1 MSTRSSVL
9 YKEGFKQRSEVMNP
23 NMRIHEKLVTERH
36 QESQHEKTQ
45 HFLTLNQQCSEMSNT
60 ELAAYCLTEL
70 NNFRRGEPGIETYGV
85 ELLRRATVQGDQEA
99 WGWTQQCLGQLVL
112 GWLGRHPN
120 REAACRLE
128 SAENY
133 VAQAFE
139 RFWQATA
146 LTQHID
152 FNSFAGALRYLHA
165 CLNGAILDT
174 LRAYSKS
181 REIPLPEPGEPGE
194 LQIEDDLESSEIWDN
209 LKLVLPKGD
218 ELRLAYLLFHCGLK
232 PKEIM
237 RFCPQEFS
245 DVRDIYR
252 LRNNI
257 MHRLLRNADQL
268 RWRLS

>member
-1 MSTRSSVL
+1 
-9 YKEGFKQRSEVMNP
+9 MNP

-60 ELAAYCLTEL
+60 ELAAHCLTEL
-70 NNFRRGEPGIETYGV
+70 NNLRRGEPGIETYGV

-152 FNSFAGALRYLHA
+152 FNSFAGALQYLHA

-174 LRAYSKS
+174 LRAYSRS
-181 REIPLPEPGEPGE
+181 REIPLPEPGEPEE
-194 LQIEDDLESSEIWDN
+194 LQFEDDLESSEIWDN
-209 LKLVLPKGD
+209 LKMVLPKGD

-232 PKEIM
+232 PREIM

>member
-1 MSTRSSVL
+1 
-9 YKEGFKQRSEVMNP
+9 MNP

-36 QESQHEKTQ
+36 QASQHDKTQ
-45 HFLTLNQQCSEMSNT
+45 HFLTLDQHCSEMSDT
-60 ELAAYCLTEL
+60 DLAAHCLIEI
-70 NNFRRGEPGIETYGV
+70 NNFRRGEVANETYAV
-85 ELLRRATVQGDQEA
+85 ELLQRATVEGDQEA

-133 VAQAFE
+133 VAQTFE

-152 FNSFAGALRYLHA
+152 FNSFAGALQYLHA
-165 CLNGAILDT
+165 CLNGTILDT
-174 LRAYSKS
+174 LRAYSRSK
-181 REIPLPEPGEPGE
+181 EVPLPEPGETEE

-209 LKLVLPKGD
+209 LKMILPKGD
-218 ELRLAYLLFHCGLK
+218 EQRLAYLLFHCGLK
-232 PKEIM
+232 PREIM